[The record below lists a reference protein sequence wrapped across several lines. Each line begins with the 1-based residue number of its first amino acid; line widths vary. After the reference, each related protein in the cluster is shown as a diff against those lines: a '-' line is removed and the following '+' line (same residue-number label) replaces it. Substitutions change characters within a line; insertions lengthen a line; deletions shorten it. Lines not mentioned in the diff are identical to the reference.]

1 VTPTRIEFDLTAEDA
16 AQGNAICLSRD
27 PVQSRQRAR
36 LRWGVLAVL
45 FLGGVLSGLITF
57 SPGPP
62 ELAGAVI
69 AALFVLAAW
78 TVWPTERRFRRQ
90 VAAVTRRRAANP
102 ADRRALGPRTYEL
115 RPDCLRVEASHL
127 RSELFWDGVVATYRT
142 RDYFVVV
149 FPGPAPA
156 TVPREVF
163 ATDDEFDAFA
173 DEAERLIVEAGGAV
187 GDPADDEG

>member
-1 VTPTRIEFDLTAEDA
+1 VTTPRIEFDLTAEDA

-27 PVQSRQRAR
+27 LALSRQRAK
-36 LRWGVLAVL
+36 LRWMVLAVL
-45 FLGGVLSGLITF
+45 FLGGLLSGLVTLN
-57 SPGPP
+57 PGPP
-62 ELAGAVI
+62 ELPGLVI
-69 AALFVLAAW
+69 GALFVTAAW
-78 TVWPTERRFRRQ
+78 IVWPTDRRFRRQ
-90 VAAVTRRRAANP
+90 VAATTRRRAANP
-102 ADRRALGPRTYEL
+102 ADRRALGPRAYEL

-127 RSELFWDGVVATYRT
+127 RSELFWNGVVATYRT

-149 FPGPAPA
+149 FPGPSPA

-163 ATDDEFDAFA
+163 ATDDEFEAFA